1 MGEVLLSWA
10 LAGIFLANSKAKRE
24 LEVRS
29 KQAATGLDYQD
40 ATLPFPALGMPL
52 PTDRLAPYTG
62 LSADD
67 KKGED

>member
-10 LAGIFLANSKAKRE
+10 LAGIFLAHSKAKRE
-24 LEVRS
+24 LKVWS
-29 KQAATGLDYQD
+29 KQAAGGLDYQD
-40 ATLPFPALGMPL
+40 TTFPFPALGMPL
-52 PTDRLAPYTG
+52 PRDRLAPYTG